1 MKQSITELK
10 KSAWQIRLELIRMFG
25 VGKPHHYGGT
35 LSCAEIVA
43 ALYFHKMN
51 FSKELLNAPERDR
64 LIMSK
69 GHTVPAQY
77 AALAMLGVFPMEE
90 LKTIKRLGSRLQG
103 HPDITKT
110 PGIEAPTGSLGQG
123 LSYANGIALAAKLDG
138 LKFNIFVIVGDGEL
152 QEGQTW
158 EAAMTTSQ
166 HCLGNLC
173 VIVDR
178 NVHQSQGC
186 VSEIM
191 DVEPLDKKWQAFG
204 WDTVRIDGHNMEAV
218 CKALDGFTGQGKR
231 PLAIIADTIKGKGVK
246 FMEDVYKFH
255 NAALTEEQFKEA
267 EKEILAGL
275 QEVK

>member
-1 MKQSITELK
+1 MKQSISELK
-10 KSAWQIRLELIRMFG
+10 NTAWKIRLELIRMFG
-25 VGKPHHYGGT
+25 IGKAHHYGGT
-35 LSCAEIVA
+35 LSCTEIVS

-51 FSKELLNAPERDR
+51 FSMELLDAPERDR
-64 LIMSK
+64 FIMSK

-90 LKTIKRLGSRLQG
+90 LKTIKQFGSRLQG

-152 QEGQTW
+152 QEGQIW
-158 EAAMTTSQ
+158 EAAMTTS
-166 HCLGNLC
+166 HYGLGNLC

-191 DVEPLDKKWQAFG
+191 DVEPLEKKWEAFG
-204 WDTVRIDGHNMEAV
+204 WDTARIDGHNMEAV
-218 CKALDGFTGQGKR
+218 CKALDDFTGQGKR

-246 FMEDVYKFH
+246 FMENLYKYH
-255 NAALTEEQFKEA
+255 NAALTEEQYKQA
-267 EKEILAGL
+267 EQEILARM